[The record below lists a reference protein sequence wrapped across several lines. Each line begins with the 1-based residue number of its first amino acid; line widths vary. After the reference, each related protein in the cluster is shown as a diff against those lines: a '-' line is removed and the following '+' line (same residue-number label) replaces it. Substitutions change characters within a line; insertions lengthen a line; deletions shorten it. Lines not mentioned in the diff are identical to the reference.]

1 MGNSK
6 DLYEKFK
13 AVSDIEKQTCKNE
26 ANIKKVRRNQ
36 KWKQF
41 QQKRA
46 IEEGKSC
53 ILSDSIHLKLCNF
66 YYALHAT

>member
-1 MGNSK
+1 MYMEHSQGNQMGNSK

-36 KWKQF
+36 K
-41 QQKRA
+41 
-46 IEEGKSC
+46 
-53 ILSDSIHLKLCNF
+53 
-66 YYALHAT
+66 